1 VPDGASILRYQS
13 ETGMNGYLFTTNT
26 TRMQLRVT
34 TARYGQAERVQTWN
48 SCDSLILCA
57 DTSEAAQKRFEEWLS
72 TCPEG
77 ENPVEVRINRIVAAQ
92 FFEQQ
97 LTETGPVPI
106 DWPEIAKQAR
116 SDVEST
122 PVDDF
127 EQGYWVDVNAVLRPA
142 PDLDTLRLELPEDI
156 SSGLNW
162 SPEKQ
167 FFFLLSVL
175 GPPSPPPAESATEPE
190 AGDAP
195 DSSESSEEN
204 PGEFPISQVEQ
215 SQDFPEMAD
224 KEAAVL
230 IRARNS
236 VVAAWLWRKFSVDT
250 PLLANQIRIDP
261 LCGFAAPKDADEE
274 PAQ

>member
-1 VPDGASILRYQS
+1 
-13 ETGMNGYLFTTNT
+13 MNGYLFTANT

-34 TARYGQAERVQTWN
+34 SVGRGQTATRPQTWDA
-48 SCDSLILCA
+48 CDSLIVCA
-57 DTSEAAQKRFEEWLS
+57 DTAEKARKRFEEWLS

-106 DWPEIAKQAR
+106 NWPEIAKQAR
-116 SDVEST
+116 SDVELT

-127 EQGYWVDVNAVLRPA
+127 EQGYWVDVNAVACPA
-142 PDLDTLRLELPEDI
+142 PDLDALRQELPEDI

-162 SPEKQ
+162 SVEKQ
-167 FFFLLSVL
+167 FFFMLSVL
-175 GPPSPPPAESATEPE
+175 SPPSTTTESITEPE

-195 DSSESSEEN
+195 DTSESFEEN
-204 PGEFPISQVEQ
+204 PDEFPITSVAQT
-215 SQDFPEMAD
+215 QDFPEMVD

-236 VVAAWLWRKFSVDT
+236 VAAAWLWRKFSVNT

-261 LCGFAAPKDADEE
+261 LCGFAAPRDADEE

>member
-1 VPDGASILRYQS
+1 
-13 ETGMNGYLFTTNT
+13 MNGYLFTGST

-34 TARYGQAERVQTWN
+34 SAGRGQTAVRPQTWDA
-48 SCDSLILCA
+48 CDSLIVCA

-72 TCPEG
+72 TGPEG

-92 FFEQQ
+92 FFDQQ
-97 LTETGPVPI
+97 LTETGPLPI
-106 DWPEIAKQAR
+106 DWPEIAKQVR

-142 PDLDTLRLELPEDI
+142 PDLDTLHQELPEDI

-162 SPEKQ
+162 AAEKQ
-167 FFFLLSVL
+167 FFFMLSVL
-175 GPPSPPPAESATEPE
+175 GPPSPLPSESATEPE
-190 AGDAP
+190 AAAAP
-195 DSSESSEEN
+195 EAPESSDEN
-204 PGEFPISQVEQ
+204 REEFPITSVEQ

-236 VVAAWLWRKFSVDT
+236 VVAAWLWRNFSVAT
-250 PLLANQIRIDP
+250 PLLANQIRVDP
-261 LCGFAAPKDADEE
+261 LCGFAAAQDADEE
-274 PAQ
+274 PTQ